1 MSVYDVSEVATALRC
16 SSRAVYG
23 LVRSGFVTPARG
35 PRRRLQFSFQD
46 ILLLKTASRLI
57 AADIPRRKVRRAVTA
72 LRSSLPS
79 ELPLAGLRISAIGD
93 RIAVQSIG
101 HTWDAES
108 GQGILAFDVLG
119 GGASG
124 IRLIEPPPQPVPSP
138 HGDIERWFAEALG
151 LEDSNSAAALGL
163 YRKIIAADPQHL
175 ESYIN
180 CGRLLHLARDWAG
193 ARRIYEQG
201 IAACGACATLY
212 FNLGVL
218 LEDQGRSDA
227 AIAAYHHALKC
238 EPDHRDSHHNLA
250 RLYEATGH
258 VQNAIRHFNHYRR
271 CGGQL

>member
-1 MSVYDVSEVATALRC
+1 MSVYDVREVATALRC

-57 AADIPRRKVRRAVTA
+57 AADIPPRKVRRAVTA
-72 LRSSLPS
+72 LRRSLPS

-151 LEDSNSAAALGL
+151 
-163 YRKIIAADPQHL
+163 
-175 ESYIN
+175 
-180 CGRLLHLARDWAG
+180 
-193 ARRIYEQG
+193 
-201 IAACGACATLY
+201 
-212 FNLGVL
+212 
-218 LEDQGRSDA
+218 
-227 AIAAYHHALKC
+227 
-238 EPDHRDSHHNLA
+238 
-250 RLYEATGH
+250 
-258 VQNAIRHFNHYRR
+258 
-271 CGGQL
+271 

>member
-1 MSVYDVSEVATALRC
+1 MSLYDVSEVATALRC

-57 AADIPRRKVRRAVTA
+57 AADVPRRKVTRAVTA
-72 LRSSLPS
+72 LRRSLPS

-108 GQGILAFDVLG
+108 GQGLFAFDVLG
-119 GGASG
+119 GGDAG
-124 IRLIEPPPQPVPSP
+124 IRLIEPPRSAPSA
-138 HGDIERWFAEALG
+138 DADVERWFAEALA
-151 LEDSNSAAALGL
+151 LEDANGAAAQAL
-163 YRKIIAADPQHL
+163 YRKIIAADKQHL

-180 CGRLLHLARDWAG
+180 CGRLLHLARDWPG
-193 ARRIYEQG
+193 ARRLYEQG

-218 LEDQGRSDA
+218 LEDEGRSAA
-227 AIAAYHHALKC
+227 AIAAYNHALKC

-250 RLYEATGH
+250 RLYEASGH
-258 VQNAIRHFNHYRR
+258 EQNAIRHFNHYRR